1 MEGTYPQSRQETKVG
16 KRACSMLPIQWI
28 INNRCADQVFS
39 KSIKTILDQ
48 NWMFVNWPE
57 GFIISRFWLMIS
69 IWRGR
74 EQMRWL
80 ANYRGFTIS
89 RFLPPPRVPPPVN
102 QLWMIARHKSWI
114 EMSDR
119 KSLFQMMPWK
129 MWKFESVK
137 LSWSHLWWLISE
149 PICP

>member
-1 MEGTYPQSRQETKVG
+1 MNLST
-16 KRACSMLPIQWI
+16 
-28 INNRCADQVFS
+28 
-39 KSIKTILDQ
+39 IKTGNKFIAGWWKEQIQFSDSSTDVPISGRCLQ
-48 NWMFVNWPE
+48 NQSKRFFIKTGLFVERPQ
-57 GFIISRFWLMIS
+57 GVHYFMLLTMIS
-69 IWRGR
+69 IWWGR

-137 LSWSHLWWLISE
+137 LIWGHHWWLISE